1 MLIGRYDD
9 SASRTRVDVDMRV
22 DAALTDQ
29 PQRVKAF
36 EQRLADLR
44 TLANQYEHLRVFQA
58 YGKRVEGLGVIVPHR
73 YLVCV
78 QLAKARKSAKGVE
91 IVIQNRNLHRTCP
104 PCHTFSV

>member
-1 MLIGRYDD
+1 
-9 SASRTRVDVDMRV
+9 MRV

-58 YGKRVEGLGVIVPHR
+58 YGQRVEVLRYSHQEKEAAHKFVPTEFGVCLQILR
-73 YLVCV
+73 Y
-78 QLAKARKSAKGVE
+78 
-91 IVIQNRNLHRTCP
+91 P
-104 PCHTFSV
+104 PLSRLEF